1 MADNKTK
8 ATAASVHEH
17 IQAKANAKQL
27 ADCMQLLALLERI
40 TDSQPLM
47 WGPSIIGYGCYHYQY
62 ESGRKGT
69 APLTGFAIRGAEL
82 VLYLACDWPQAP
94 ELLAQLGKHKMG
106 KACVYI
112 KRLEDINL
120 KVLEALIAGSV
131 MELKNRY
138 GSGGELS

>member
-8 ATAASVHEH
+8 ATAASVQEH
-17 IQAKANAKQL
+17 IQAKAKAKQL

-82 VLYLACDWPQAP
+82 VLYLACDWQQAP

-112 KRLEDINL
+112 KRLEDVDL
-120 KVLEALIAGSV
+120 SVLAALVAGSV
-131 MELKNRY
+131 AELQRRY
-138 GSGGELS
+138 AGIS